1 MEAAPGF
8 PFVWERPQDAELSW
22 HLDTLHLGKPMPRF
36 SFSFFAEA
44 FVPGFQAAR
53 RLYGLKVGE
62 VRLCLFNSYCY
73 EAVTGMEPPPPPERD
88 LEEAADA
95 IGELWR
101 LVVLPEVRTH
111 LSALDAF
118 DLQAAP
124 NASLRAH
131 LDHAWELTKRIW
143 ILHFLISYPY
153 MLAIS
158 RFDDTYRDLFGPA
171 DRLASFKLLQG
182 FDNER
187 HRADRALWLAS
198 RSIQTSNAAE
208 LDAAAGALL
217 PEQGHR
223 GSDWMPH
230 APHWDEDQA
239 LLVDAI
245 RGQIHVERDPEATR
259 EELEAERHNSV
270 AEARRLLAEGRAA
283 KRERFERHLSAA
295 QQAIVVQEDHSWWI
309 DFKATHRL
317 RLIVL
322 EAGRRLVESAR
333 LEERGDALHL
343 SIDELRD
350 AISGGGRFG
359 AAALVSERKAEMAR
373 FALVAPPGQIG
384 ASPSAPEASAAPDE
398 GRDSVDRALDK
409 YFGAPAEAS
418 VPREVRG
425 NAASPGVARG
435 RARVVRSRREA
446 GEVRRGEVLVTRAAG
461 PDWTPFFS
469 VVAAIVTE
477 VGGVASHAA
486 GVARE
491 YGLPAVTGA
500 SRATELIEDGAMVE
514 VDGGAGV
521 VWIVSPE
528 EPSGSA
534 AGSAGQVTATDR

>member
-1 MEAAPGF
+1 MEASRGF
-8 PFVWERPQDAELSW
+8 PVVWERPQDAELTW
-22 HLDTLHLGKPMPRF
+22 HLDTLHQGKPMPRL

-53 RLYGLKVGE
+53 RSYGLRVSE
-62 VRLCLFNSYCY
+62 LHLCLFNSYCY
-73 EAVTGMEPPPPPERD
+73 EAVAGMEPPPPPERD

-95 IGELWR
+95 IGQLWTHE
-101 LVVLPEVRTH
+101 VLPEVRTH

-124 NASLRAH
+124 DASLRAH

-198 RSIQTSNAAE
+198 RSVQTSNAAE

-223 GSDWMPH
+223 GSDWMLD

-245 RGQIHVERDPEATR
+245 QGQIQVERDPEATR
-259 EELEAERHNSV
+259 EALEAERHSS
-270 AEARRLLAEGRAA
+270 AAGARRLLAEDTAA
-283 KRERFERHLSAA
+283 TRERFERHLSAA

-309 DFKATHRL
+309 DFRATHRL
-317 RLIVL
+317 RRIVL
-322 EAGRRLVESAR
+322 EAGRRLVESEGLATPS
-333 LEERGDALHL
+333 DALHL

-350 AISGGGRFG
+350 AISNRGRLG

-384 ASPSAPEASAAPDE
+384 ASPSAPGTPEVPEEAPDP
-398 GRDSVDRALDK
+398 VDRALDK

-418 VPREVRG
+418 GPREVRG
-425 NAASPGVARG
+425 NAASPGVGRG

-446 GEVRRGEVLVTRAAG
+446 GDIRRGEVLVTRAAG
-461 PDWTPFFS
+461 PDWTPLFS

-500 SRATELIEDGAMVE
+500 SRATELIDDGAIVE

-521 VWIVSPE
+521 VRILSPAQ
-528 EPSGSA
+528 PSRAA
-534 AGSAGQVTATDR
+534 AGQPVS